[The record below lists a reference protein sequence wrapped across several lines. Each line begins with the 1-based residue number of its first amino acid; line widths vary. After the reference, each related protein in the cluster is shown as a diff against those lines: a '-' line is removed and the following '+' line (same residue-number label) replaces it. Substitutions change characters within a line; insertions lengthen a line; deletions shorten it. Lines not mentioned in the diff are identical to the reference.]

1 MFPAAARSPAP
12 ARAPEPR
19 VSQLQ
24 QKRCKVGRVPLHVK
38 TKSRCTHQSRLP
50 NNGFTGRNPIHPS
63 FPDTS
68 TCCTALTAICSGSP
82 GHCVCFFFHNFELIS
97 RGLHLVWCAP
107 AVPHQILFKDIS
119 VKTRAKF
126 LLRGTCYPHPGHF
139 PPHLS
144 ATGHVS
150 QDRGCLIELR
160 ETHYTRILAHKFDLG
175 HYLKRF
181 TCSNIEIIFHCS
193 HTVHCCSF
201 SFQPLS
207 ETLDVSSCLFKA
219 PPHRFI
225 PVCSVVIGQPLPGLI
240 YLASPLAYSQNNSH
254 EIYAVGKWWNGH
266 FALIY
271 IRMYNY
277 VN

>member
-38 TKSRCTHQSRLP
+38 TKSRCTHQGRLP
-50 NNGFTGRNPIHPS
+50 NNGFTGTNPIHPS

-119 VKTRAKF
+119 VQNPSQVSAQGHMLSTSWT
-126 LLRGTCYPHPGHF
+126 LPSTPQCHWTC
-139 PPHLS
+139 
-144 ATGHVS
+144 VS
-150 QDRGCLIELR
+150 G
-160 ETHYTRILAHKFDLG
+160 
-175 HYLKRF
+175 
-181 TCSNIEIIFHCS
+181 
-193 HTVHCCSF
+193 
-201 SFQPLS
+201 
-207 ETLDVSSCLFKA
+207 
-219 PPHRFI
+219 
-225 PVCSVVIGQPLPGLI
+225 PGLSHRVKGDT
-240 YLASPLAYSQNNSH
+240 LYSYS
-254 EIYAVGKWWNGH
+254 GS
-266 FALIY
+266 
-271 IRMYNY
+271 
-277 VN
+277 